1 MRPVPLVLL
10 ALAAL
15 LAACATP
22 AQRVERALVAEGV
35 PPAMARC
42 MGERLD
48 DRLSTTEL
56 RRLGRV
62 AARVAD
68 TDPRRLTL
76 GEIET
81 LARDLGEPR
90 LIGALASASVA
101 CLGRR

>member
-1 MRPVPLVLL
+1 MRPAVFPL
-10 ALAAL
+10 ALTAF

-48 DRLSTTEL
+48 ARLSIAEL

-62 AARVAD
+62 AARISAA
-68 TDPRRLTL
+68 DPRRLTL
-76 GEIET
+76 GEVET

-90 LIGALASASVA
+90 LIGAVASAGLA
-101 CLGRR
+101 CLAQR